1 MKKLIVTTIAFAIG
15 IAAHAATYNWANTY
29 GMLDAYNASGTDF
42 TGTVY
47 LMNNATMS
55 QTDFVAAVLGGA
67 DYSAAFDTAVGGA
80 FKSAANA
87 DVNAGLVFDSST
99 YAAETVQNFYMVAL
113 DTANNGVYVSE
124 LSGDITVAD
133 IGTLD
138 VKFSHDAAYE
148 GVVFGSDVKSF
159 SGAGWYTAVPEPTSG
174 LLMLVGLAGLALR
187 RRRA

>member
-1 MKKLIVTTIAFAIG
+1 MKKLIVTAIAFAIG
-15 IAAHAATYNWANTY
+15 VAAQAATYNWSNSY

-55 QTDFVAAVLGGA
+55 QADFVAAVLGGS
-67 DYSAAFDTAVGGA
+67 DYNSAFATAVGGA

-87 DVNAGLVFDSST
+87 DVNTGVKFDSSAYT
-99 YAAETVQNFYMVAL
+99 VATVQDFYMVAL

-124 LSGDITVAD
+124 LSGGITISD

-138 VKFSHDAAYE
+138 IAFTHDAAYA
-148 GVVFGSDVKSF
+148 GTVFADTQKTF
-159 SGAGWYTAVPEPTSG
+159 AGAGWYTAVPEPTSG